1 MINMNLRNLQ
11 ESIYDIEDAF
21 LRKDENDV
29 KESITTALK
38 ALDVLKK
45 DFYSRDKQLVEL
57 EDVYAFLKDKRDE
70 NDSPVT
76 QALLGKDIAQKK
88 WYYVEN
94 IIESMEVV
102 FGTVK

>member
-1 MINMNLRNLQ
+1 MIYMNLRNLQ
-11 ESIYDIEDAF
+11 DCIHDIEDAF
-21 LRKDENDV
+21 CRNNDNEVREN
-29 KESITTALK
+29 IAAALK
-38 ALDVLKK
+38 ALDVLREDLGQQNKH
-45 DFYSRDKQLVEL
+45 LVEL

-94 IIESMEVV
+94 IVESMEVV